1 MQRLE
6 NDALPCIGQL
16 VVAEIKPADLIAMA
30 RRVEER
36 GAFHAA
42 KRVLGICSQVLQY
55 AVITDRAD
63 HNPAVGLTKALTNAP
78 KTHFAALTEPEEFAG
93 VLRAIDGYRGKNAIV
108 YCALKLA
115 PMVFVRPGE
124 LRAALWADIDL
135 DKAEWRFTAS
145 KTKQEHIVPV
155 ARQAVEILVDFKR
168 LTGGSDYVFPSARS
182 WDRPM
187 SDNAVLSAL
196 RRMGIG
202 KEEMT
207 GHGWRATARTLL
219 DEELGF
225 RPDLIEHQLAHS
237 VRDANGRAYNRT
249 KHLSQRRDMMQKWAD
264 YLEEIKVG
272 KVV

>member
-1 MQRLE
+1 
-6 NDALPCIGQL
+6 
-16 VVAEIKPADLIAMA
+16 
-30 RRVEER
+30 
-36 GAFHAA
+36 
-42 KRVLGICSQVLQY
+42 
-55 AVITDRAD
+55 
-63 HNPAVGLTKALTNAP
+63 
-78 KTHFAALTEPEEFAG
+78 
-93 VLRAIDGYRGKNAIV
+93 
-108 YCALKLA
+108 
-115 PMVFVRPGE
+115 MVFVRPGE